1 MLGIE
6 SEITMT
12 SSDVV
17 TSPPA
22 RVAVGPSAEHVA
34 PRWSLWWGVVVA
46 AVLAM
51 TVNLGLEARQF
62 PAQLVDD
69 IVWFGAWLSYVA
81 VGAVV
86 LHRRPG
92 PPIAGVLIAAGA
104 SIQLAGLIDTV
115 SLLAGEH
122 VHVRGW
128 APWLAWVA
136 ELAFLPAVFLVAV
149 ALPLLLPSGWL
160 SGPGARRLLQGGV
173 VAWCIWFVGYAVRPG
188 QLDTSDL
195 ANPLG
200 LRAAPWL
207 VPSLVMVGGV
217 ALAIVAVLCVG
228 SLGLKWRRS
237 VAEERRGLAYLGVA
251 AVAQIVLFLVVELL
265 GRSGWDAP
273 GLIQHVGTVAVIAT
287 LPVAVGLAILR
298 TGLLDIELVLRRT
311 LTYLAMTLAVVAVYA
326 VTVLA
331 VGGLTSHTD
340 RLSTSLLV
348 IGLAAVGLSPLRER
362 AQRQVDRLLYGR
374 RADPYG
380 VLRELDSAMAANR
393 TAADVLPS
401 LTEVIARSLRIPYVA
416 IDLCDSPQG
425 GLAAWIGWGV
435 PSPIVR
441 ELAMEH
447 HGRRVGTLLLAAR
460 SRGERLTALD
470 DKLLR
475 EVADHAS
482 SAVAAVALAE
492 DAQHSRERL
501 VRALE
506 EDRRR
511 IRRDLHDHLGPVLS
525 GITLQLDALRRMT
538 ASDAESRTLTDTI
551 REEVAAAVVD
561 VRRLVHGLRPPI
573 LDELG
578 LADAVRHHADL
589 VAAEIEVTVIADK
602 LPPLPAAV
610 DLAAYR
616 IVTEALTNT
625 LRHAEASAVD
635 VRLHFV
641 DEKLEVEVHDN
652 GSGIADDAARGV
664 GLESMRERV
673 AELGGHLTIA
683 SSSAG
688 TTVRVELPA

>member
-1 MLGIE
+1 
-6 SEITMT
+6 MT
-12 SSDVV
+12 SRDVV
-17 TSPPA
+17 MSPPA
-22 RVAVGPSAEHVA
+22 RPATGCAAGRVA
-34 PRWSLWWGVVVA
+34 RRRSLWWGVVA
-46 AVLAM
+46 AAGLALS
-51 TVNLGLEARQF
+51 VNLGLEARHF
-62 PAQLVDD
+62 PSQVVDD
-69 IVWFGAWLSYVA
+69 TVWFGAWLSYVA
-81 VGAVV
+81 VGALV

-92 PPIAGVLIAAGA
+92 PPIGRVLVAAGA
-104 SIQLAGLIDTV
+104 SIQLAGVVDTL
-115 SLLAGEH
+115 SLLASQSI
-122 VHVRGW
+122 HVRGW

-160 SGPGARRLLQGGV
+160 SGPGARRLLEAGV
-173 VAWCIWFVGYAVRPG
+173 VAWGIWFVAYAVRPG

-195 ANPLG
+195 TNPVG
-200 LRAAPWL
+200 LAAVPWL
-207 VPSLVMVGGV
+207 APALVLVGGI
-217 ALAIVAVLCVG
+217 ALATIAVLCVG
-228 SLGLKWRRS
+228 SLGLQWRRS
-237 VAEERRGLAYLGVA
+237 VDEERRGLAYLAVA
-251 AVAQIVLFLVVELL
+251 AVAQIVLFLVVEIM
-265 GRSGWDAP
+265 GQIGWDAP
-273 GLIQHVGTVAVIAT
+273 AWVEHIGAFAVIAT

-311 LTYLAMTLAVVAVYA
+311 LTYLAMTLAVLAVYA

-331 VGGLTSHTD
+331 VGGVTSHTD

-348 IGLAAVGLSPLRER
+348 TGLAAVGLSPLRER

-416 IDLCDSPQG
+416 IDLGDSTQG
-425 GLAAWIGWGV
+425 GPVARIGYGA
-435 PSPIVR
+435 PCPIVR
-441 ELAMEH
+441 ELGMEH

-460 SRGERLTALD
+460 SRGERLTSLD

-525 GITLQLDALRRMT
+525 GITLQLDALRRMR
-538 ASDAESRTLTDTI
+538 AGDEESTSLTDTI
-551 REEVAAAVVD
+551 RGEVAAAVVD

-589 VAAEIEVTVIADK
+589 VASEIEVTVIADQ

-625 LRHAEASAVD
+625 LRHAGASSVG
-635 VRLHFV
+635 VRLFFV
-641 DEKLEVEVHDN
+641 DERLEVEVHDN
-652 GSGIADDAARGV
+652 GSGIAEDAARGV

-673 AELGGHLTIA
+673 ADLGGLLTIA
-683 SSSAG
+683 SSRSG

>member
-1 MLGIE
+1 
-6 SEITMT
+6 MT
-12 SSDVV
+12 STKLVM
-17 TSPPA
+17 TPQA
-22 RVAVGPSAEHVA
+22 RPSAGSAAETA
-34 PRWSLWWGVVVA
+34 PRRWSWWWGAVAA
-46 AVLAM
+46 AVLACL
-51 TVNLGLEARQF
+51 VNLALEASGLHPRF
-62 PAQLVDD
+62 GND
-69 IVWFGAWLSYVA
+69 IAWFGAWLSYVV

-86 LHRRPG
+86 LHRRPAL
-92 PPIAGVLIAAGA
+92 PIGRVLIAAGG

-115 SLLAGEH
+115 SLLALEDGRFH
-122 VHVRGW
+122 GW
-128 APWLAWVA
+128 ATWLAWVA
-136 ELAFLPAVFLVAV
+136 ELAFLPAVLLVAIV
-149 ALPLLLPSGWL
+149 LPLLLPSGRL
-160 SGPGARRLLQGGV
+160 SGPRARRLLTCGV
-173 VAWCIWFVGYAVRPG
+173 AFWSIWFVAYAVRPG
-188 QLDTSDL
+188 PLDTSDL

-200 LRAAPWL
+200 LDAVPWL
-207 VPSLVMVGGV
+207 THSVVITAGV
-217 ALAIVAVLCVG
+217 ALVVIAVLCVAV
-228 SLGLKWRRS
+228 LGLRWRRS
-237 VAEERRGLAYLGVA
+237 VADERRGLAYLAVG
-251 AVAQIVLFLVVELL
+251 AVAQLVLFLVVELL
-265 GRSGWDAP
+265 GWIGWDAP
-273 GLIQHVGTVAVIAT
+273 EWVRGVGTATLIAT
-287 LPVAVGLAILR
+287 LPVAVGMAILR

-311 LTYLAMTLAVVAVYA
+311 LTYLAMTLVVVAVYA

-331 VGGLTSHTD
+331 VGGATSHTD

-348 IGLAAVGLSPLRER
+348 TGLAAVGLSPLRER
-362 AQRQVDRLLYGR
+362 AQRQVDRMLYGR

-380 VLRELDSAMAANR
+380 VLRELDAAMAANR
-393 TAADVLPS
+393 AAADVLPS

-416 IDLCDSPQG
+416 VDLGESTPSRPT
-425 GLAAWIGWGV
+425 ARIGWGV

-441 ELAMEH
+441 ELGMEH

-460 SRGERLTALD
+460 SRGERFTSLD

-501 VRALE
+501 VHALE

-538 ASDAESRTLTDTI
+538 VDGEESRYLTDTI

-589 VAAEIEVTVIADK
+589 VAGEFEVTVVSDQ
-602 LPPLPAAV
+602 LPSLPAAV
-610 DLAAYR
+610 EVAAYR

-625 LRHAEASAVD
+625 LRHAGASVAE
-635 VRLHFV
+635 VRLRFAN
-641 DEKLEVEVHDN
+641 DRLEVDVHDN
-652 GSGIADDAARGV
+652 GSGIPDDAARGV

-673 AELGGHLTIA
+673 AELGGHLLIE

>member
-1 MLGIE
+1 
-6 SEITMT
+6 MT
-12 SSDVV
+12 SRDVV
-17 TSPPA
+17 MTPPA
-22 RVAVGPSAEHVA
+22 ERVAGSAAEHA
-34 PRWSLWWGVVVA
+34 SRRWSGWWFVVGA
-46 AVLAM
+46 TVLALCL
-51 TVNLGLEARQF
+51 NLGLEARQF
-62 PAQLVDD
+62 PAQLVED
-69 IVWFGAWLSYVA
+69 IVWFGAWLSYVV
-81 VGAVV
+81 VGSVV

-92 PPIAGVLIAAGA
+92 LPVGRVLIAAGA
-104 SIQLAGLIDTV
+104 SIQLAGLVDTI
-115 SLLAGEH
+115 SLLSGENARL
-122 VHVRGW
+122 RGW
-128 APWLAWVA
+128 ASWLAWVA
-136 ELAFLPAVFLVAV
+136 ELAFLPAVLLVAV
-149 ALPLLLPSGWL
+149 VLPLVLPSGWL
-160 SGPGARRLLQGGV
+160 SGLWGRRLLRGGV
-173 VAWCIWFVGYAVRPG
+173 VVWCLWFAGYAVRPG
-188 QLDTSDL
+188 RLDTSSV

-200 LRAAPWL
+200 LETEWVAAVL
-207 VPSLVMVGGV
+207 LTVGGIG
-217 ALAIVAVLCVG
+217 LAVVAVLCVG
-228 SLGLKWRRS
+228 SLGLRWRRS
-237 VAEERRGLAYLGVA
+237 VADERRGLAYLAVA
-251 AVAQIVLFLVVELL
+251 AIVQVVLLLVVELL
-265 GRSGWDAP
+265 GSSGWDAP
-273 GLIQHVGTVAVIAT
+273 AWVRLVGTATVIAL

-311 LTYLAMTLAVVAVYA
+311 LTYLAMTLAVGAVYA
-326 VTVLA
+326 ITVLA
-331 VGGLTSHTD
+331 VGGATSHTD

-348 IGLAAVGLSPLRER
+348 TGLAAVGLSPLRER

-374 RADPYG
+374 RADPHG

-401 LTEVIARSLRIPYVA
+401 LIEVIGRSLRIPYVA
-416 IDLCDSPQG
+416 IDLGDSSMDG
-425 GLAAWIGWGV
+425 EVTRTGWGA

-441 ELAMEH
+441 ELGMEH

-460 SRGERLTALD
+460 SRGERLTSLD

-475 EVADHAS
+475 EVADHVS

-538 ASDAESRTLTDTI
+538 ADDEESMSLTDTI

-578 LADAVRHHADL
+578 LLDAVRHHADL
-589 VAAEIEVTVIADK
+589 VASEIDVTVVADH

-610 DLAAYR
+610 DVAAYR

-625 LRHAEASAVD
+625 LRHAGASAVD
-635 VRLHFV
+635 VRLQLV
-641 DEKLEVEVHDN
+641 DGRLEVEVRDD
-652 GSGIADDAARGV
+652 GSGIAEGAARGV

-673 AELGGHLTIA
+673 AELGGLLTI
-683 SSSAG
+683 SSSGSG
-688 TTVRVELPA
+688 TIVRVELPA

>member
-1 MLGIE
+1 
-6 SEITMT
+6 MT
-12 SSDVV
+12 SSDLV

-22 RVAVGPSAEHVA
+22 RPAMDSTAEHVA
-34 PRWSLWWGVVVA
+34 RRWSLWWGIVA
-46 AVLAM
+46 VTGLAM
-51 TVNLGLEARQF
+51 SVNLGLEARQF
-62 PAQLVDD
+62 PARVVDD
-69 IVWFGAWLSYVA
+69 TFWFGAWLSYAA

-92 PPIAGVLIAAGA
+92 PPIGRVLIAAGA

-115 SLLAGEH
+115 SLLAGESLS
-122 VHVRGW
+122 VRGW

-160 SGPGARRLLQGGV
+160 SGRGARRLLKAGV
-173 VAWCIWFVGYAVRPG
+173 VTWSIWFVAYAVRPG

-195 ANPLG
+195 VNPVG
-200 LRAAPWL
+200 LDEVARLAPIL
-207 VPSLVMVGGV
+207 VATGGV
-217 ALAIVAVLCVG
+217 ALAAIAVLCVG
-228 SLGLKWRRS
+228 SLGLQWRRS
-237 VAEERRGLAYLGVA
+237 VAEERRGLAYL
-251 AVAQIVLFLVVELL
+251 AVAGIAQVVLFFVVELMGRIGWHAPAWVQHL
-265 GRSGWDAP
+265 GSV
-273 GLIQHVGTVAVIAT
+273 LVIAT

-331 VGGLTSHTD
+331 VGDATSHTD

-348 IGLAAVGLSPLRER
+348 TGLAAVGLSPLRER

-380 VLRELDSAMAANR
+380 VLRELDSAMAANH

-401 LTEVIARSLRIPYVA
+401 LTGVIARSLRIPYVA
-416 IDLCDSPQG
+416 IDLGDASQG
-425 GLAAWIGWGV
+425 GPVARVGWGV

-441 ELAMEH
+441 ELGMEH

-460 SRGERLTALD
+460 SRGERLTSLD

-538 ASDAESRTLTDTI
+538 AGDAESTSLTDTI

-589 VAAEIEVTVIADK
+589 VAAELDVTVIADL

-625 LRHAEASAVD
+625 LRHANASAVEI
-635 VRLHFV
+635 RLHLV
-641 DEKLEVEVHDN
+641 AERLEVEVHDN
-652 GSGIADDAARGV
+652 GSGMAEDAARGV

-683 SSSAG
+683 SSGSG